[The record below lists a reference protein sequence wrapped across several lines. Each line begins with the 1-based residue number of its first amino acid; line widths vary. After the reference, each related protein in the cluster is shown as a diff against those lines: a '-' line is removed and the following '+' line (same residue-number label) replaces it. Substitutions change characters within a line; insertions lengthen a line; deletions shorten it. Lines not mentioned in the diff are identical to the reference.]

1 MCLCLGPT
9 GSGKTLFLKKL
20 QNKHVDETSNTVPT
34 VGTNLVTVTLANNK
48 SIVIREVGGSMA
60 PIWNS
65 YYESVNK
72 LMFVVDASNLCQ
84 IASAGVL
91 FYTLLTEP
99 LLQHVKVS
107 ILKYSVTCVV
117 KALYRLTHTNDTMMG
132 HSKYDLPTCLFLH
145 SCKSVDS
152 L

>member
-1 MCLCLGPT
+1 MNILTNVQILFHHKFVFYSCYIFVCTGKAICLCLGPT

-48 SIVIREVGGSMA
+48 SIVIREIGGSMA
-60 PIWNS
+60 PIWNN
-65 YYESVNK
+65 YYQSVNK
-72 LMFVVDASNLCQ
+72 LIFVVDASNLCQ

-99 LLQHVKVS
+99 LLQHIKVS
-107 ILKYSVTCVV
+107 IIKH
-117 KALYRLTHTNDTMMG
+117 K
-132 HSKYDLPTCLFLH
+132 F
-145 SCKSVDS
+145 CKST
-152 L
+152 